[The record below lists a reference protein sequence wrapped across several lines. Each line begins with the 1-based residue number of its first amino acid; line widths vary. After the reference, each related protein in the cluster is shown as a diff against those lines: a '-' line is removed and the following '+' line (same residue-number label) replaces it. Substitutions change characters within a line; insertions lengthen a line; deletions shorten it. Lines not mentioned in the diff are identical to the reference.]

1 MILSKYAVAAIQVVT
16 VIVTSMVASLA
27 DNTLTTAEVWQIA
40 VIGIGAIGSV
50 VVPLLEKGPAGLLK
64 FALAVAG
71 AIAAAIVPVVD
82 TANGG
87 AGWTASAFLI
97 VLLAGLNAALTAL
110 GVSVRM
116 DAVKEALASPD
127 ISDRA
132 TVAVDQPA
140 VKVAVAH
147 GADVVSAPAADAVG

>member
-16 VIVTSMVASLA
+16 IIVTSLVASLA
-27 DNTLTTAEVWQIA
+27 DNTLTIAEVWQIA
-40 VIGIGAIGSV
+40 VIGVGAIGSV

-64 FALAVAG
+64 FLLAIAG
-71 AIAAAIVPVVD
+71 AIAAAVVPIVD

-110 GVSVRM
+110 GVSVRL
-116 DAVKEALASPD
+116 DSAKEALASPD
-127 ISDRA
+127 VSDRVP
-132 TVAVDQPA
+132 VAVDGKA
-140 VKVAVAH
+140 VQ
-147 GADVVSAPAADAVG
+147 VVLAQGSVG